1 MNEANNCVRLIVMRK
16 ALLFLVVPLVAM
28 TAISPVF
35 AADQCPINDAAI
47 TQVGSYVAAV
57 EAAVSAAP
65 DCERAYKTL
74 DACQLG
80 SSGDNA
86 LSEIVRAKC
95 EPLFIH
101 KAGPGALKAYKRKQA
116 GCAQIAK
123 KNEGTMYLG
132 LAAVCQARAAR
143 DFARKYAKGR

>member
-1 MNEANNCVRLIVMRK
+1 MTLERARQRILGSLAADCL
-16 ALLFLVVPLVAM
+16 ALLLASAVAASSA
-28 TAISPVF
+28 TAAEDCPV
-35 AADQCPINDAAI
+35 NEAAI
-47 TQVGSYVAAV
+47 TNAGGYGNAG
-57 EAAVSAAP
+57 EAAVKAAP
-65 DCERAYKTL
+65 DCERAFKTL

-80 SSGDNA
+80 SSWDNA

-95 EPLFIH
+95 EPLFIG
-101 KAGPGALKAYKRKQA
+101 KASAGTMKAYKRKQA

-123 KNEGTMYLG
+123 KNEGTMYMG

>member
-1 MNEANNCVRLIVMRK
+1 MRK
-16 ALLFLVVPLVAM
+16 IVAFNVLLIGMA
-28 TAISPVF
+28 F
-35 AADQCPINDAAI
+35 APFSVMAAEQCPVTDAAI
-47 TQVGSYVAAV
+47 TKAGGYMLAV

-65 DCERAYKTL
+65 DCERAYKML
-74 DACQLG
+74 EICQLG

-95 EPLFIH
+95 EPLFLG
-101 KAGPGALKAYKRKQA
+101 KARAGMKAAYRKKLA
-116 GCAQIAK
+116 GCENIAK

-143 DFARKYAKGR
+143 DFARKQAKAR